1 MKPANKK
8 TSDDLEKELK
18 NIIDKLN
25 SEKSALEKILKN
37 AGSGKTNNQ
46 SINQSNK

>member
-1 MKPANKK
+1 MKPGNKK
-8 TSDDLEKELK
+8 TSDNLEKEMK

-37 AGSGKTNNQ
+37 TRSAKTNKQTNNQ
-46 SINQSNK
+46 INK